1 MKIRRILVLPLVI
14 GLLFTTPVFAEEL
27 PPNPEGKE
35 IPGISAGDDM
45 YTNKGIITAVQGTL
59 HVNQGEVKM
68 VMPGGVVEVN
78 WTEGL
83 IGVNRGYVEGNKG
96 TIDENNSLLDFNEG
110 IVEENYVNGDIKE
123 NYKNVNVNRGR
134 IGVNEYNGI
143 VSNNTSVGTVEY
155 NVGRVETN
163 AGTINENRQSGR
175 INTNDYGGKIL
186 KNVQNVYNNKGY
198 IYNNLYPGSVTNN
211 SGTVYNISGSVS
223 NNTGTV
229 YQRIQE
235 GNIASEVKS
244 IVYESGFNNYGDN
257 RFIRQGGSGTIS
269 IEISDGYSL
278 SDVELT
284 YGDITQKEDGTY
296 LISNVNAPTRLS
308 VSVKKDS
315 PKEDS
320 SSTQDKE
327 GASSS
332 KKDSDVKSSYSLE
345 TGKYSVEGN
354 IATFTAPTKMTAR
367 TVTIPATITA
377 GGKIVKVTAIA
388 PGAFKGM
395 KNLTKVTIGKNI
407 KSIGAK
413 AFFKCKALKNIKIK
427 TKKLTKKTIGSKA
440 VTGISKK
447 AVIKSPKAKKKAYK
461 KILLKKG
468 MKKTMTF
475 K

>member
-1 MKIRRILVLPLVI
+1 M
-14 GLLFTTPVFAEEL
+14 
-27 PPNPEGKE
+27 
-35 IPGISAGDDM
+35 
-45 YTNKGIITAVQGTL
+45 
-59 HVNQGEVKM
+59 
-68 VMPGGVVEVN
+68 
-78 WTEGL
+78 
-83 IGVNRGYVEGNKG
+83 
-96 TIDENNSLLDFNEG
+96 
-110 IVEENYVNGDIKE
+110 
-123 NYKNVNVNRGR
+123 
-134 IGVNEYNGI
+134 
-143 VSNNTSVGTVEY
+143 
-155 NVGRVETN
+155 
-163 AGTINENRQSGR
+163 
-175 INTNDYGGKIL
+175 
-186 KNVQNVYNNKGY
+186 
-198 IYNNLYPGSVTNN
+198 
-211 SGTVYNISGSVS
+211 
-223 NNTGTV
+223 
-229 YQRIQE
+229 
-235 GNIASEVKS
+235 KS

-354 IATFTAPTKMTAR
+354 IATFTAPAKKTAK
-367 TVTIPATITA
+367 TVTVPATIKA
-377 GGKIVKVTAIA
+377 GGKTVKVTAIA
-388 PGAFKGM
+388 PNALKGM
-395 KNLTKVTIGKNI
+395 KKLTKVTIGSNVATIGKNAFANDAKLTTVTI
-407 KSIGAK
+407 GKNVKSIGAK
-413 AFFKCKALKNIKIK
+413 AFYKCKALKKITIK
-427 TKKLTKKTIGSKA
+427 TKKLTKKTVGSKA
-440 VTGISKK
+440 FTGINKK
-447 AVIKSPKAKKKAYK
+447 AVIKSPKAKKATYK